1 MNARVFA
8 RKWRIVLIGL
18 AAALALPGAAL
29 AQEHGGNRA
38 GFGMHAGVGMASG
51 GYHDGGGG
59 FHNEP
64 GGFGGP
70 RGYHGPGP
78 AALPHGG
85 FQGPVFRGPGS
96 HPGFYGHG
104 YYRPRFYGGL
114 ALGAFVATLPLYY
127 DTYWWGGVPYYYYDD
142 TYLRWDDSAQEYQAV
157 TPPAEVAAEASQAPA
172 PATTDLFAYPT
183 KGQSEEQQKTDRYEC
198 HSWAVTQSGY
208 DPTAGAAADATKSE
222 GYQRA
227 DAACLTGRGYSVQ

>member
-1 MNARVFA
+1 M
-8 RKWRIVLIGL
+8 
-18 AAALALPGAAL
+18 
-29 AQEHGGNRA
+29 AQEHGGHGA
-38 GFGMHAGVGMASG
+38 GFGMHGGAGMPG
-51 GYHDGGGG
+51 GGFHGGGGAPGGGFHGSGGG
-59 FHNEP
+59 FHNDP

-78 AALPHGG
+78 ALPHGG
-85 FQGPVFRGPGS
+85 FHGPAFHGPGF

-104 YYRPRFYGGL
+104 FYRPHFFGGL

-127 DTYWWGGVPYYYYDD
+127 DTYWWDGVPYYYYDD
-142 TYLRWDDSAQEYQAV
+142 TYLRWSDDAQQYQAV
-157 TPPAEVAAEASQAPA
+157 TPPAEVANEASQAQPA
-172 PATTDLFAYPT
+172 TDLFAYPT

-208 DPTAGAAADATKSE
+208 DPTAGAAADASKSE
-222 GYQRA
+222 SYQRA